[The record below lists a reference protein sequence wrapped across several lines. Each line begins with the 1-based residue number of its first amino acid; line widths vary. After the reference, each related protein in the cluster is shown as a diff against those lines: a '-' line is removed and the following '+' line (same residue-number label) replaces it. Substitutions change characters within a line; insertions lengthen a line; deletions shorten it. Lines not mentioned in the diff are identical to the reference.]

1 MRSVIGKKRRLRRRD
16 RLLRPRENVTGGSMS
31 VKEAPALAVKQP
43 RAVSREARCQPSNDE
58 IAFRAYEIF
67 LRRGA
72 AHGSDLD
79 DWLQAERELQEQ
91 N

>member
-1 MRSVIGKKRRLRRRD
+1 
-16 RLLRPRENVTGGSMS
+16 MS
-31 VKEAPALAVKQP
+31 AKEAPALAVKQS
-43 RAVSREARCQPSNDE
+43 RAVSRESRCQPSNDE